1 MKFTYPSGSRPLDG
15 YTIKRGIGRGGF
27 GEVYYATSDGGKE
40 VALKLIRRNLDVE
53 LRGVS
58 HCLNLK
64 HPNLLALYD
73 VRSDPDG
80 DTWVVMEF
88 VGGDSLEDVV
98 ARHPQ
103 GIPAELALE
112 WFRGIARG
120 VEYLHDH
127 GIVHRDLKPANVFSD
142 EGGIKIGDYG
152 LSKFISTSRRSGQ
165 TESVGTVH
173 YMAPEVANGRYGR
186 EIDVYALGVML
197 YEMLTG
203 HVPFEGESIGEVL
216 MKHLTAQPDLSALAE
231 PYRTVVARALE
242 KDPEQRIGSASE
254 MLHLLGESATGPA
267 HRPAPP
273 ARLQE
278 TIAYAPKGSSG
289 ANATGAAA
297 SAAAVPPPLPVPML
311 TPWTLEHEPVYCA
324 VRDAWQEVQRTWES
338 SELNGPL
345 RTALIVVGILVATTV
360 GPIVVSL
367 ATLYPFYY
375 LGRGLYLASG
385 GKPAP
390 WLVTGM
396 AAAPAGAP
404 PLPPNAAPVTP
415 PPQQPAAGHAPGQP
429 RPYDQLAEVVHEAQ
443 LATQDELR
451 KHRLKWE
458 SRQQRR
464 EWKQKWK
471 SQAAVLPHK
480 PPRDKFTELLGSM
493 LLAAGVSTALVLVA
507 GLVNSSLP
515 KENLFWL
522 ALVGTVG
529 SWAVLAPAKFWEGRS
544 GEPIVRRL
552 VLLGCGLAVGFF
564 AFGMDR
570 ALLLKSPAGHDQVF
584 VSHDLFPQATD
595 AYGQSTL
602 PGYLT
607 YYALLFPILRWWKQA
622 EPTRR
627 RRFGLWPTI
636 ACVIWAGVLSQCWPY
651 DATMGM
657 AVAGTM
663 SIATQLAAPWVDRRE
678 LIAQQ
683 AA

>member
-64 HPNLLALYD
+64 HSNLLALYD

-88 VGGDSLEDVV
+88 VGGDSLEDMV

-103 GIPAELALE
+103 GLPVDLALE

-120 VEYLHDH
+120 VDYLHDH

-203 HVPFEGESIGEVL
+203 HVPFEGESVGEVL

-231 PYRTVVARALE
+231 PYRTVVGRALE
-242 KDPEQRIGSASE
+242 KDPERRIRSAGE
-254 MLHLLGESATGPA
+254 MLTMLGDTTPA
-267 HRPAPP
+267 AEYRPAP
-273 ARLQE
+273 ARIQE
-278 TIAYAPKGSSG
+278 TMAYAPKPATPTPSG
-289 ANATGAAA
+289 AL
-297 SAAAVPPPLPVPML
+297 PPPLPVAAL
-311 TPWTLEHEPVYCA
+311 TPWTLDREPVYCA
-324 VRDAWQEVQRTWES
+324 VRDAWGEMQRTWDS

-345 RTALIVVGILVATTV
+345 RTALIVVGVLVATTV
-360 GPIVVSL
+360 GPVVLSL

-375 LGRGLYLASG
+375 LGRGLYLSSG
-385 GKPAP
+385 GKPVP
-390 WLVTGM
+390 WLVTGLSGM
-396 AAAPAGAP
+396 PAGAMPPPLAPQPAAVAAQAAPA
-404 PLPPNAAPVTP
+404 TP
-415 PPQQPAAGHAPGQP
+415 PPQPGAAP
-429 RPYDQLAEVVHEAQ
+429 RPMEVLAEVVQEVQ
-443 LATQDELR
+443 LATRDELR
-451 KHRLKWE
+451 RHRH
-458 SRQQRR
+458 RRAAQQ
-464 EWKQKWK
+464 
-471 SQAAVLPHK
+471 QAVARNNK
-480 PPRDKFTELLGSM
+480 APRDKFTELLGSM
-493 LLAAGVSTALVLVA
+493 LMAGVVSTALVVVAALVGA
-507 GLVNSSLP
+507 GLP
-515 KENLFWL
+515 TENLVWL
-522 ALVGTVG
+522 ALVGTAG
-529 SWAVLAPAKFWEGRS
+529 SWAVLVPAKLWEGRP
-544 GEPIVRRL
+544 GEPIFRRL
-552 VLLGCGLAVGFF
+552 VLLGGGLAVGFF

-570 ALLLKSPAGHDQVF
+570 ALLLKLPAGPDRVV

-602 PGYLT
+602 AGYLT
-607 YYALLFPILRWWKQA
+607 YYAFLFPVLRWWKQA

-627 RRFGLWPTI
+627 RRVSLWAPL
-636 ACVIWAGVLSQCWPY
+636 ACAAWAGVLSQAWPY
-651 DATMGM
+651 ETVMGM
-657 AVAGTM
+657 AVAGTI
-663 SIATQLAAPWVDRRE
+663 SVSTQLAAPWVDRRTMNPS
-678 LIAQQ
+678 Q